1 MVKLDYVEVKFK
13 LRQPSLFRNDWF
25 ELEDEEEQDLYKQAI
40 DKALKYQCFP
50 SKVIMVLGKK
60 RLQSEPCPQTFR
72 FIYLYISS
80 ICNMPTNVSF
90 LKGMTEFLKGEVSVM
105 CRKIILIHGQGPG
118 ICSQDEKRFK

>member
-1 MVKLDYVEVKFK
+1 MPVAPSLITERLAGVRMVRMVKLDYVEVKFK

-60 RLQSEPCPQTFR
+60 RLHNLNHVHRLPDP
-72 FIYLYISS
+72 FIYTLVA
-80 ICNMPTNVSF
+80 CM
-90 LKGMTEFLKGEVSVM
+90 
-105 CRKIILIHGQGPG
+105 
-118 ICSQDEKRFK
+118 